1 MDQLTAVGP
10 LLPLQQDR
18 LELARKLMVGVEVA
32 GLLNNPQLCLQL
44 VVRCYGILTPLV
56 QHRVPCRA
64 VVEMLMHCY
73 VVLLEIPGGLLNTKL
88 PGVTFTIHHMVA
100 AMSFYVGKVCMELAY
115 GGREKGERGGA
126 GGEGQRRGG
135 EGRGEREGD
144 TSIFLSSVDASL
156 VEQQASFLP
165 VHRELPCSAVADSLG
180 SCGHLQG
187 STHRPQG

>member
-1 MDQLTAVGP
+1 MQRYRLRECARDPSQATNLHFFVSSIFIAVDLILSQEGLWMDQLTAVGP

-126 GGEGQRRGG
+126 GGEG
-135 EGRGEREGD
+135 
-144 TSIFLSSVDASL
+144 
-156 VEQQASFLP
+156 
-165 VHRELPCSAVADSLG
+165 
-180 SCGHLQG
+180 
-187 STHRPQG
+187 